1 MTTAPTADHIL
12 LVDDDREIRELI
24 SAYLVKNGLRV
35 TAVPTGRHMRIA
47 LEQSGPFDLVIL
59 DLMLPGED
67 GLTLCRDLRAGKHK
81 ALPILMLTARGDE
94 ADRILGLEMGA
105 DDYLP
110 KPFAARELLARLR
123 AVLRRTRMLPPNL
136 RSADDAARWLHFGDW
151 RLDTV
156 ERHLLDAQGVVVSL
170 SGAEYRL
177 LRVFVDHP
185 QKVLNRDQILT
196 ITQGREAELFER
208 SIDLMVSRLRKCLR
222 DDAREPRYIKTVRSE
237 GYVFSVQVEARD
249 D

>member
-1 MTTAPTADHIL
+1 MTSPAADHIL
-12 LVDDDREIRELI
+12 LVDDDREIRDLV
-24 SAYLVKNGLRV
+24 SAYLQKNGLRV
-35 TAVPTGRHMRIA
+35 TTVPTGRHMRQA
-47 LEQSGPFDLVIL
+47 LETSGPFDLIIL

-81 ALPILMLTARGDE
+81 ATPIIMLTARGDE

-110 KPFAARELLARLR
+110 KPFAARELLARLKS
-123 AVLRRTRMLPPNL
+123 VLRRTRMLPPNM
-136 RSADDAARWLHFGDW
+136 RSTDEARYLHFGDW
-151 RLDTV
+151 KLDTV
-156 ERHLLDAQGVVVSL
+156 ERVLLDADGVMVAL

-177 LRVFVDHP
+177 LRVLVDHP
-185 QKVLNRDQILT
+185 QRVLSRDQILT

-208 SIDLMVSRLRKCLR
+208 SIDLMISRLRKCLR

-237 GYVFSVQVEARD
+237 GYVFAAQVEARD